1 MSNPLN
7 LSLRN
12 TLKGSLFLSILILVG
27 LTACTSKQEKTIAPI
42 SQSFEAERAAFFSN
56 LRTPEEV
63 SANLLPGLSG
73 FNPALLHR
81 AKDFHRY
88 ASNDVKAAANLGI
101 YLADLN
107 YCVLFKESVVGKEY
121 LTAVLELSNVIL
133 LEKGTLEFLIARYE
147 NNLAQNDSLRAVVQE
162 LFSNATHGLQGSI
175 KERLAGIAMAAYQL
189 ENLHLAL
196 ATLETFPASLNEEQ
210 QKSKDLLVQ
219 FVSGQQASLE
229 IIYNFIKANTDPMDP
244 ENNPN
249 YPFYDNALR
258 EVLYVYQQSATG
270 GLKTTELKAAV
281 KVLRSKVISI
291 E

>member
-1 MSNPLN
+1 MSNPPNPSPLK
-7 LSLRN
+7 
-12 TLKGSLFLSILILVG
+12 TLKGSLFLSALILFG
-27 LTACTSKQEKTIAPI
+27 LAACTSKQEKTTAPI
-42 SQSFEAERAAFFSN
+42 SQSFEAERAAFFSS
-56 LRTPEEV
+56 LRTPEDV

-107 YCVLFKESVVGKEY
+107 YCVLFKESAVGKEY

-133 LEKGTLEFLIARYE
+133 MEKGTLEFLMTRYE
-147 NNLAQNDSLRAVVQE
+147 NNLAQNDSLRVVVQE
-162 LFSNATHGLQGSI
+162 LLSNATHGLQGSI

-196 ATLETFPASLNEEQ
+196 ATLETFPATLNEEQ

-219 FVSGQQASLE
+219 FVSGQQTRME

-258 EVLYVYQQSATG
+258 EVLYVYQQSANG
-270 GLKTTELKAAV
+270 ELKIKEFQAAV
-281 KVLRSKVISI
+281 EVLRSKVLSV

>member
-1 MSNPLN
+1 MNYQLNHYPLN
-7 LSLRN
+7 K
-12 TLKGSLFLSILILVG
+12 LKGSLFLSTLFLLSLV
-27 LTACTSKQEKTIAPI
+27 ACTSKQEKTTAPI
-42 SQSFEAERAAFFSN
+42 SESFEAERTAFFSG
-56 LRTPEEV
+56 LHTPEEV

-73 FNPALLHR
+73 FNKDLLHR
-81 AKDFHRY
+81 TQDFHRY

-107 YCVLFKESVVGKEY
+107 YCILFKESTLGKTY
-121 LTAVLELSNVIL
+121 LEASIELSKLIL
-133 LEKGTLEFLIARYE
+133 LEKKTLEFLIQRYE
-147 NNLAQNDSLRAVVQE
+147 NNLAQNDSLHTVVQQ
-162 LFSNATHGLQGSI
+162 LFANATHGLQGTI

-196 ATLETFPASLNEEQ
+196 ATLETFPGTLNEEQ

-219 FVSGQQASLE
+219 FVRGQQTRME
-229 IIYNFIKANTDPMDP
+229 IIYNFIKANSDPLDP

-270 GLKTTELKAAV
+270 ELKTKELQTAV
-281 KVLRSKVISI
+281 TQLRSKIISV